1 MVARGPS
8 IGLRDASGFS
18 PAQPR
23 VCVGFGG
30 RLASSPS
37 QPRDATAPPAPAL
50 LRLPQLV
57 ASSSGLCARRPSA
70 RRPSPHPA
78 VSAVRPSPH
87 RPVRASRA
95 PLQAASGGPR
105 RQHLPPAAR
114 LAACSLPRP
123 VDGGGGSRRG
133 RGAAAGGR
141 RAEAAGGR
149 PRGLRRP
156 YAAAPE
162 RPEAWSAG
170 HRRPA
175 SLHARLPWRVA
186 LFHWYCSALGH
197 LSGWLRH

>member
-37 QPRDATAPPAPAL
+37 QPRDATAPPAPVR

-57 ASSSGLCARRPSA
+57 ASSSGLCARRPAA

-78 VSAVRPSPH
+78 VAPSP
-87 RPVRASRA
+87 RPAVSCTAAGRLRQPSAAA
-95 PLQAASGGPR
+95 PPAGLARGTPAARLGPR
-105 RQHLPPAAR
+105 RRRLPPAAR

-123 VDGGGGSRRG
+123 GDGGGGSRRG

-149 PRGLRRP
+149 HCGLRRP
-156 YAAAPE
+156 CAAAPE
-162 RPEAWSAG
+162 RPEA
-170 HRRPA
+170 
-175 SLHARLPWRVA
+175 
-186 LFHWYCSALGH
+186 
-197 LSGWLRH
+197 